1 MIYTVTFNPALD
13 YILELDKLEIGK
25 IQKSKNELILPGGK
39 GINVSTVLTNL
50 DTDNVALGYK
60 VGFVGAEIERRL
72 KEMEIKTDF
81 IELEEG
87 NSRINVKIAGEEETA
102 INTNGPKINEEK
114 ITELLEKLKKLEEND
129 ILVLS
134 GSIPSSLKDD
144 IYEKICNIVQKQNV
158 KIVVD
163 ATKNLLLQSLKY
175 KPFLIKPNNEELGEI
190 FNVEIHTKEDAYVY
204 GRMLKEMGAQ
214 NVLVSMGKIRSG
226 FNRRKK

>member
-50 DTDNVALGYK
+50 DTENVALGYK

-72 KEMEIKTDF
+72 KEMKIKTDF

-102 INTNGPKINEEK
+102 INTNGPIITEEK
-114 ITELLEKLKKLEEND
+114 VIELLEKLRKLKEND

-134 GSIPSSLKDD
+134 GSIPSSIKDD
-144 IYEKICNIVQKQNV
+144 IYEKICHIIQKQKV

-175 KPFLIKPNNEELGEI
+175 KPFLIKPNNEELGEM

-204 GRMLKEMGAQ
+204 GRKLKEMGAQ
-214 NVLVSMGKIRSG
+214 NVLVSMGKIRCS
-226 FNRRKK
+226 FN

>member
-1 MIYTVTFNPALD
+1 M
-13 YILELDKLEIGK
+13 K
-25 IQKSKNELILPGGK
+25 
-39 GINVSTVLTNL
+39 
-50 DTDNVALGYK
+50 
-60 VGFVGAEIERRL
+60 
-72 KEMEIKTDF
+72 IKTDF

-134 GSIPSSLKDD
+134 GCIPSSLKDD

>member
-13 YILELDKLEIGK
+13 YILELNKLEIGK

-72 KEMEIKTDF
+72 KEMKIKTDF

-226 FNRRKK
+226 FNRRK

>member
-13 YILELDKLEIGK
+13 YILELNKLEIGK

-72 KEMEIKTDF
+72 KEMKIKTDF

-87 NSRINVKIAGEEETA
+87 NSRINVKIAGEEGTA

>member
-72 KEMEIKTDF
+72 EEMNIKTDF
-81 IELEEG
+81 IELEDG
-87 NSRINVKIAGEEETA
+87 NSRINVKIIGEEETA
-102 INTNGPKINEEK
+102 INTNGPRITEGKIK
-114 ITELLEKLKKLEEND
+114 ELLEKLEKLEEND

-134 GSIPSSLKDD
+134 GSIPSSINDD
-144 IYEKICNIVQKQNV
+144 IYERICSIVQKQKV

-175 KPFLIKPNNEELGEI
+175 KPFLVKPNNEELGEM

-204 GRMLKEMGAQ
+204 GKKIKEMGAQ
-214 NVLVSMGKIRSG
+214 NVLVSMGKIRCN
-226 FNRRKK
+226 FN

>member
-1 MIYTVTFNPALD
+1 M
-13 YILELDKLEIGK
+13 
-25 IQKSKNELILPGGK
+25 
-39 GINVSTVLTNL
+39 
-50 DTDNVALGYK
+50 
-60 VGFVGAEIERRL
+60 
-72 KEMEIKTDF
+72 
-81 IELEEG
+81 
-87 NSRINVKIAGEEETA
+87 
-102 INTNGPKINEEK
+102 
-114 ITELLEKLKKLEEND
+114 
-129 ILVLS
+129 LS

>member
-1 MIYTVTFNPALD
+1 M
-13 YILELDKLEIGK
+13 K
-25 IQKSKNELILPGGK
+25 
-39 GINVSTVLTNL
+39 
-50 DTDNVALGYK
+50 
-60 VGFVGAEIERRL
+60 
-72 KEMEIKTDF
+72 IKTDF

>member
-13 YILELDKLEIGK
+13 YILELNKLEIGK

-72 KEMEIKTDF
+72 KEMKIETDF

>member
-72 KEMEIKTDF
+72 KEMKIKTDF

-190 FNVEIHTKEDAYVY
+190 FNVEIHTKEDAYVC